1 MRENGL
7 LKQLGLLGADTGFY
21 SPENKDLNSKY
32 YVWYMLNRLQ
42 SMGKWGLDGTK
53 IYKKNLNL
61 SLLTNGY
68 ACQIEHEGAIK
79 CLLGKLEGEL
89 DEDFEYRY
97 FHVVNPYAKIDK
109 VYEIGKDCTIIYND
123 SLHLGVLP
131 ILEKYG
137 YLITESELSLYLA
150 IILTRAQAVLSG
162 ADDKTLKAL
171 NKFLED
177 LKKGELGAI
186 GEAAFLDSLKV
197 SPLGEFKNFTY
208 ILEGLRYLYAEGFN
222 QIGINANKDQKRES
236 LASAEVGAN
245 SSALLPLID
254 DFTNCR
260 VEGCEKANEFWRA
273 KGYDINLTY
282 ELDSSWEVIKKESE
296 EAEIVTEQ
304 GERVIEGEKKEEAD
318 NGSEQNAEE

>member
-7 LKQLGLLGADTGFY
+7 LKQLGLLGVNTDFY
-21 SPENKDLNSKY
+21 APEDKNYNTKNY
-32 YVWYMLNRLQ
+32 IWYMLNRLQ

-61 SLLTNGY
+61 SLLTNGF
-68 ACQIEHEGAIK
+68 AGLIEHNGEIK

-89 DEDFEYRY
+89 NEDYEYKY
-97 FHVVNPYAKIDK
+97 FHVVNRYADIDK
-109 VYEIGKDCTIIYND
+109 VYEIGKDCTVIYND
-123 SLHLGVLP
+123 SLHMGVLP

-137 YLITESELSLYLA
+137 YLITEAELSLYMAL
-150 IILTRAQAVLSG
+150 ILTRAQAVLSG

-171 NKFLED
+171 NKFLGD

-186 GEAAFLDSLKV
+186 GEAAFMDSLKV
-197 SPLGEFKNFTY
+197 SPLGEFKNFSY

-260 VEGCEKANEFWRA
+260 VEGCKESNEFWRA

-282 ELDSSWEVIKKESE
+282 ELDSSWEVIKKEAE
-296 EAEIVTEQ
+296 EAELVTEQ

-318 NGSEQNAEE
+318 NGSEQNTEE